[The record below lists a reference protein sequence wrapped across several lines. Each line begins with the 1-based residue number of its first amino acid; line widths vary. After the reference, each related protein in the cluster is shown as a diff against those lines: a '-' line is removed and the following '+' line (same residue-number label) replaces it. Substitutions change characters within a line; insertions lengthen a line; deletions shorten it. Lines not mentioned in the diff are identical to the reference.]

1 MKKKEEE
8 EEFSLKDPS
17 NLIQTDM
24 FLTALTSTSLL
35 IDHWTMTTSAES
47 SEDE

>member
-8 EEFSLKDPS
+8 EEFSLKDPL
-17 NLIQTDM
+17 NLILTDM
-24 FLTALTSTSLL
+24 FLTVLTSMSLL
-35 IDHWTMTTSAES
+35 IDLWTMITSAES